1 MIVKKQGINS
11 GKRLNILIIPI
22 SLKANIFKGLIK
34 MKHTTENYKRTIHHI
49 RGFGFNPEKI
59 RKIDFLQSVEDKTTP
74 IEAAEELVHFY
85 YNDTP

>member
-1 MIVKKQGINS
+1 
-11 GKRLNILIIPI
+11 
-22 SLKANIFKGLIK
+22 
-34 MKHTTENYKRTIHHI
+34 MKNTTENYKRTIHHI

-59 RKIDFLQSVEDKTTP
+59 RKIDFIQSVEDKTTP